1 MNLGRRAAERACGHV
16 DIDGSSSEDFS
27 FDKVLTAEEVGF
39 YKPDPRAYE
48 AIIEA
53 LGVRAED
60 CVFVAGSAGDVVGAT
75 KAKLRVVWHNKA
87 GLEPQRGLDG
97 EFVKPTAEGA
107 DLEAILREIG
117 VL

>member
-1 MNLGRRAAERACGHV
+1 MDLGRRAAERACGH
-16 DIDGSSSEDFS
+16 DDFDGSSSEDFR

-39 YKPDPRAYE
+39 YKPEPRAYE

-53 LGVRAED
+53 LGEKAED
-60 CVFVAGSAGDVVGAT
+60 CVFVAGSPADVVGAT
-75 KAKLRVVWHNKA
+75 RAGLRVVWHNKA

-97 EFVKPTAEGA
+97 EFVKLTAEGA